1 MCVFSEAAGRAPS
14 VRYIQGE
21 AEHHFLPPDLEMLSN
36 AGNQI
41 LRGIEFSTYL
51 YSASFLATNEYIIWG
66 EQMSAILCHESL
78 FCPILYVSLFCFTF
92 ITFLFFF
99 FILLSFFSSCLFF
112 HFFFVFIFLFFCC
125 PPSFSLLSSFFPAT
139 EPLMLF

>member
-99 FILLSFFSSCLFF
+99 FFILLSFFSSCLFF
-112 HFFFVFIFLFFCC
+112 IFFFCLYLSFLLLPSQLFITVI
-125 PPSFSLLSSFFPAT
+125 FFPSH
-139 EPLMLF
+139 